1 MVQVGRLDDCF
12 TAQVTAEP
20 LPLAINVIDMAVCL
34 YAHIYAHVPNKHRL
48 QMFDHFNECLRTAQK
63 NAARQQAVG
72 SIDFAMHTH
81 SGLVQIQLNIYAA
94 LACALK
100 SLNENKCRLDGEPVQ
115 KAAVNL
121 LAPHLGHANP
131 LVRVAAA
138 DCLGRLAQAVGDAQF
153 VAGMAQFAFDK
164 YGCFLVLVS

>member
-1 MVQVGRLDDCF
+1 
-12 TAQVTAEP
+12 
-20 LPLAINVIDMAVCL
+20 
-34 YAHIYAHVPNKHRL
+34 
-48 QMFDHFNECLRTAQK
+48 
-63 NAARQQAVG
+63 
-72 SIDFAMHTH
+72 
-81 SGLVQIQLNIYAA
+81 
-94 LACALK
+94 LK

-164 YGCFLVLVS
+164 YGCFLCIGVQMYNPLAG